1 MLIRK
6 AQEFPELQATSC
18 TFKTHVFIC
27 KGLNLWQGFHAVPIH
42 FLSIELE
49 NEWGQLICCH
59 MQFECRIEHLV
70 PDSLI
75 CFLCLTF
82 MLHLAE
88 NKHNSA
94 LLEVVA
100 ATYLHPVLEV
110 LEGACNCACD
120 VAMGREVEGC
130 NPLPSRGG
138 KRSIENKPGLGMKI
152 LIPQRVFKLLWPPKF
167 FDLEFNEDTQDMIY
181 VGLLLCGLFVVVVN
195 NFTCLAK
202 SDMTS

>member
-1 MLIRK
+1 MLCPFSSF
-6 AQEFPELQATSC
+6 QFD
-18 TFKTHVFIC
+18 
-27 KGLNLWQGFHAVPIH
+27 
-42 FLSIELE
+42 
-49 NEWGQLICCH
+49 EWGQLIFCH

-100 ATYLHPVLEV
+100 ATYLHPVSEI

-130 NPLPSRGG
+130 NPLPSRRG
-138 KRSIENKPGLGMKI
+138 KGSIENKPGRWHETIK
-152 LIPQRVFKLLWPPKF
+152 
-167 FDLEFNEDTQDMIY
+167 T
-181 VGLLLCGLFVVVVN
+181 
-195 NFTCLAK
+195 TK
-202 SDMTS
+202 SIQTISASQIF